1 MGLLLTRLRPAP
13 LRSGRNAPIVFQ
25 SVNTGVP
32 QPKPHLI
39 AVSAALLILA
49 LAVASGWLWCTQ
61 LEAQYASALARDL
74 SDAKLQG
81 VALQRAAFAQP
92 DLLVLYGSSELLRD
106 VPNTAAQFFAEY
118 PSGFRVFPVGKMG
131 TGMLSMAEKIAAVG
145 SSARGRKVAYS
156 LSPSLFF
163 EPTIDPSY
171 YSGNFSVLQA
181 RQLAYSTELSFGLKR
196 DFARRMLAYPDTLE
210 DHWLLDST
218 LRHLASSTNLD
229 RILYYAALPL
239 GMIQNFVG
247 RTQDHFEAAIDI
259 LGQPDL
265 PESPYKKRRILNWA
279 EHLRQADIIAKGLAA
294 KAAAAA
300 KPPKPWQPPARHPH
314 GSRDALWLAKMNK
327 ATEWTD
333 LNLLLRTLREL
344 GARPLLLSMPVHG
357 ADLEAVGV
365 SKKARAAYPQ
375 RMHDAVAPFNMPL
388 VYFKQH
394 EDDPLFFSDHFDHLG
409 AKGWVY
415 YDETLDAFFHEE
427 TPHE

>member
-1 MGLLLTRLRPAP
+1 M
-13 LRSGRNAPIVFQ
+13 
-25 SVNTGVP
+25 NTGTP

-39 AVSAALLILA
+39 AASVALFVLA
-49 LAVASGWLWCTQ
+49 LAVAGGWIWCSQ
-61 LEAQYASALARDL
+61 LEARYVSALARDL

-81 VALQRAAFAQP
+81 VALQRAAFEQP
-92 DLLVLYGSSELLRD
+92 DLLVLYGSSELMRD

-131 TGMLSMAEKIAAVG
+131 TGMLSMVQKIAAAGTSV
-145 SSARGRKVAYS
+145 RGRKVAYS

-171 YSGNFSVLQA
+171 YSGNFSALQA
-181 RQLAYSTELSFGLKR
+181 RQLAYSTHLSFGLKR
-196 DFARRMLAYPDTLE
+196 DIARRMLVYPDTLE
-210 DHWLLDST
+210 NHWLLEST
-218 LRHLASSTNLD
+218 LRRLARSSNLD
-229 RILYYAALPL
+229 RVLYYVTLPL
-239 GMIQNFVG
+239 GMMQNFVG
-247 RTQDHFEAAIDI
+247 RVQDHFEAAIDI
-259 LGQPDL
+259 LSQPDL
-265 PESPYKKRRILNWA
+265 PESPLKKRRILNWA
-279 EHLRQADIIAKGLAA
+279 EHLRQADGIARALAA
-294 KAAAAA
+294 KAAATA
-300 KPPKPWQPPARHPH
+300 KPPNPWKPPARHPR

-344 GARPLLLSMPVHG
+344 GARPLLLSMPVHA

-375 RMHDAVAPFNMPL
+375 RMHDAVAPFGMPL

-427 TPHE
+427 NPHE